1 MISIRKSGDR
11 GAVNLGWL
19 ESRHTFSFGEYR
31 DPHHMGFRTLRVI
44 NEDRVQPGQGFGTH
58 GHRDMEIISYI
69 VEGTLAHKDSMGNGS
84 VLTTGDVQRMT
95 AGTGVQ
101 HSEMNPSVEESVHFL
116 QIWILP
122 EAKGLQP
129 GYEERHFPTEE
140 KRGALRLI
148 CSRDGGQDAISVH
161 QDVALY
167 GAILEPGKSLD
178 HSLDPGRHAWVQ
190 VLRGELTLNGQILY
204 QGDGAA
210 VSEETGLSLRAT
222 GPNEVIV
229 FDLA

>member
-1 MISIRKSGDR
+1 
-11 GAVNLGWL
+11 
-19 ESRHTFSFGEYR
+19 
-31 DPHHMGFRTLRVI
+31 
-44 NEDRVQPGQGFGTH
+44 
-58 GHRDMEIISYI
+58 
-69 VEGTLAHKDSMGNGS
+69 MGNGS
-84 VLTTGDVQRMT
+84 VLTTGDVQRIT
-95 AGTGVQ
+95 AGTGIQ

-129 GYEERHFPTEE
+129 SYEERHFPTEE
-140 KRGALRLI
+140 KRGVLRLI
-148 CSRDGGQDAISVH
+148 CSRDGGRDALSVH
-161 QDVALY
+161 QDVAFY
-167 GAILEPGKSLD
+167 GAILEPGKTLD

-190 VLRGELTLNGQILY
+190 VLRGELTLNDRILY

-222 GPNEVIV
+222 ERNEVIV